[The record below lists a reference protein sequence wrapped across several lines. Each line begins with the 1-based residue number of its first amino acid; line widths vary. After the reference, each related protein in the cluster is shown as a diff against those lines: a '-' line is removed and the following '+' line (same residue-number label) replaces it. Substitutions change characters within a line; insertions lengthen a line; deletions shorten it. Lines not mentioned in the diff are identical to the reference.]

1 MRWLMCFTDAA
12 FRRTA
17 WGSRPKEDAALYPV
31 AETGAGVL
39 TRLAGT
45 AVASSWTAATGMAAV
60 AGSGRA
66 AAVGRTLSMGWTFS
80 VGRTTGIA
88 DVGGPG
94 VVDAGAAARAA
105 STTGIAAVAGSGRA
119 GAVFGSAGSMTALAA
134 RSRSAARA
142 AARVVG
148 AAWVGAATVG
158 IAAVAGSAWVGFAVA
173 GSGNPLAW
181 ARRRPVGLVR
191 SRSSCARRGLSMVG
205 DMVLPLNACE
215 VSCRVRTRPSGRAW
229 RLHPKGLRRKQARE
243 TVGPP
248 SLPRVWRI
256 LECGRARR
264 QSRSGPAE
272 IGSPYDRT
280 GAGK

>member
-17 WGSRPKEDAALYPV
+17 WGSRPNEEVVPRVDAVTGGGVLRDAA
-31 AETGAGVL
+31 GAGAAASAPASP
-39 TRLAGT
+39 R
-45 AVASSWTAATGMAAV
+45 VAALRAATTGM
-60 AGSGRA
+60 
-66 AAVGRTLSMGWTFS
+66 
-80 VGRTTGIA
+80 A

-105 STTGIAAVAGSGRA
+105 STTGIAAVAGSGPAVAGSGSA
-119 GAVFGSAGSMTALAA
+119 GAAFGSAGAITALAA

-148 AAWVGAATVG
+148 AAVAGDAGVGAVTVG
-158 IAAVAGSAWVGFAVA
+158 IAVVAGSAWVGIAVVA
-173 GSGNPLAW
+173 GSGDPLGW

-205 DMVLPLNACE
+205 DMVVPLNACE

-256 LECGRARR
+256 LDCGRARR

-280 GAGK
+280 GGGK

>member
-17 WGSRPKEDAALYPV
+17 WGSRPNEEVVPRVDAVTGGGVLRDAA
-31 AETGAGVL
+31 GAGAAASAPASP
-39 TRLAGT
+39 R
-45 AVASSWTAATGMAAV
+45 VAALRAATTGM
-60 AGSGRA
+60 
-66 AAVGRTLSMGWTFS
+66 
-80 VGRTTGIA
+80 A

-105 STTGIAAVAGSGRA
+105 STTGIAAVAGSGPAVAGSGSA
-119 GAVFGSAGSMTALAA
+119 GAAFGSAGAITALAA

-148 AAWVGAATVG
+148 AAVAGDAGVGAVTVG
-158 IAAVAGSAWVGFAVA
+158 IAVVA
-173 GSGNPLAW
+173 GSGDPLGW

-205 DMVLPLNACE
+205 DMVVPLNACE

-256 LECGRARR
+256 LDCGRARR

-280 GAGK
+280 GGGK